1 MAPCCLFAILF
12 YLSNHLPCA
21 CLARIITGTVELVL
35 MAQGINAGV
44 GLAALR
50 AMRSLR
56 IVKLVQELPSL
67 QLVIGVIASAM

>member
-1 MAPCCLFAILF
+1 
-12 YLSNHLPCA
+12 
-21 CLARIITGTVELVL
+21 

-67 QLVIGVIASAM
+67 QLVIGVIASAMYVCVNANAVRPVSA